1 VRAALAPGAPFCY
14 TIPVQLSLPKTHFP
28 TLGFALIVATLTAV
42 IAVYSFTYYWRMR
55 QRLEQ
60 SLVREGLTL
69 ISAFEASVRA
79 GLSGPSVWKTH
90 KLHELI
96 RDTRER
102 ADLDFFAFV
111 DPSLTVYF
119 ADQRG
124 EYSYSRGALTG
135 LYTRLASQPYD
146 WGYVTQPGAGRCL
159 VVIKP
164 LLLDNSNRIGK
175 RTFRFYQVFLRRDGQ
190 PRALDIM
197 TPGIHSVAA
206 MPLAIV
212 GLPTSDVVAIT
223 RQAIMHVLSLG
234 LILFFLSSSLV
245 YISISMQQ
253 HRSTALALAQ
263 ARADNQRLLQG
274 LRRSDRL
281 AALGRMAATMAH
293 ELRNPLSSIRGFT
306 QLFRKHAALAKDAA
320 LCQYADLVISEVDR
334 LNSVIT
340 SMLEFSRPVE
350 AHTQASDIRPIIE
363 NACRLVRADAA
374 HRNIALVT
382 HIPPDVPHIPLDGNL
397 MTQALLNLLINAIDA
412 MPTGG
417 SMYVDVLVATP
428 DTLRLT
434 VRDTGKG
441 IPKELLGQIFE
452 PFFTTKPKGTGLG
465 LATVDNIIAEHN
477 ATIHVESELHKGTA
491 FHIELPLSHHEVV

>member
-1 VRAALAPGAPFCY
+1 M
-14 TIPVQLSLPKTHFP
+14 QLSLPKTHFP

-135 LYTRLASQPYD
+135 LYGRLANQPYD

-175 RTFRFYQVFLRRDGQ
+175 RTFRFYQVFLRRNGQ

-306 QLFRKHAALAKDAA
+306 QLFRKHAALAKDAT

-350 AHTQASDIRPIIE
+350 AHTQASDIRPVIE
-363 NACRLVRADAA
+363 NACRLVRADAT

-382 HIPPDVPHIPLDGNL
+382 HIPPDVPRIPLDRNL

-412 MPTGG
+412 MPNGG
-417 SMYVDVLVATP
+417 SMYVDVLVASP

-441 IPKELLGQIFE
+441 IPKELLAQIFE

>member
-1 VRAALAPGAPFCY
+1 VH
-14 TIPVQLSLPKTHFP
+14 LSLQKTHFP

-79 GLSGPSVWKTH
+79 GLSGPSVWKSH

-119 ADQRG
+119 ADQHG
-124 EYSYSRGALTG
+124 EHSYCRNALTN
-135 LYTRLASQPYD
+135 LYTRLATQPYD

-164 LLLDNSNRIGK
+164 LLLDNSDRIGK
-175 RTFRFYQVFLRRDGQ
+175 RTFRFYQVFLRRSGR
-190 PRALDIM
+190 PRALDGM
-197 TPGIHSVAA
+197 LPGMHSVAS
-206 MPLAIV
+206 MPLAMV
-212 GLPTSDVVAIT
+212 GLPTSDVEAIT
-223 RQAIMHVLSLG
+223 RQAIVHVLSLG

-245 YISISMQQ
+245 YISISIQQ
-253 HRSTALALAQ
+253 HRSTTLALAQ

-306 QLFRKHAALAKDAA
+306 QLFRKHAALANDAS
-320 LCQYADLVISEVDR
+320 LCQYAELVISEVDR

-350 AHTQASDIRPIIE
+350 AHTQMSDLRPLIE
-363 NACRLVRADAA
+363 NAFRLVRADAS
-374 HRNIALVT
+374 HRNIALVA
-382 HIPPDVPHIPLDGNL
+382 HIPANVPRLPLDRNL

-412 MPTGG
+412 MPNGG
-417 SMYVDVLVATP
+417 SMYVNVLCVSPT
-428 DTLRLT
+428 TLRLT
-434 VRDTGKG
+434 IRDTGKG
-441 IPKELLGQIFE
+441 IPKELLTQIFE

-477 ATIHVESELHKGTA
+477 ATIRVESELNKGTA
-491 FHIELPLSHHEVV
+491 FHIELPLSRSEVL